1 MNQNDPLINA
11 TAGSVPAPLLAAMKK
26 TLGAQELI
34 SASLQRQAGLCA
46 RAPQM
51 LLHWDQQT
59 WNEWLEMQQAIMKRT
74 MQLQQQWQEQ
84 QQQYV
89 EECGQIRK
97 VNTMSKLM
105 EQEMNLLLQCGAMLT
120 KQMTDCVML
129 FENVQSNM
137 AYWLSQKTPPQD

>member
-11 TAGSVPAPLLAAMKK
+11 SAGSVPAPLLAVMKK

-59 WNEWLEMQQAIMKRT
+59 WTEWLEMQQAIMKRT

-137 AYWLSQKTPPQD
+137 AYWLSQKTPQQD